1 MKTQI
6 SHSLLSFGAS
16 SSWTVNENY
25 AFLCSVLF
33 FPACGVKMNDT
44 QIECGKVEFAHYSN
58 ALIFN

>member
-16 SSWTVNENY
+16 SSWTVNEN
-25 AFLCSVLF
+25 FMLVLF